1 MHVQPGR
8 RCLDFLKPNKDGDMQ
23 IRNGVGFNVA
33 MMVAISMVLG
43 VSQSLAQQ
51 AAVPMTERTIRV
63 TGMGEARVQ
72 PDEAQIMFAVETRGA
87 TAQAAGRE
95 NAQVMDRVIAAL
107 VSAGIP
113 RADLETRGYAL
124 HPEYAH
130 DEGRRE
136 PRIIGYRASNQ
147 VLLRTTQLDRAGSL
161 IDTALGAGANRMDG
175 ISFRLRDTAAA
186 QAAALRSAV
195 EAARASAQ
203 TIASALGVQ
212 LGPILDASTSTD
224 PIRPFPMM
232 QARGAMMESGVRD
245 APTPIQPGE
254 QTVHARISLV
264 YSIAGS

>member
-1 MHVQPGR
+1 
-8 RCLDFLKPNKDGDMQ
+8 MQ
-23 IRNGVGFNVA
+23 IRNSVGLRVA
-33 MMVAISMVLG
+33 VMFAISMVAG
-43 VSQSLAQQ
+43 APHVVAQQ
-51 AAVPMTERTIRV
+51 GAVSMTERTIRV
-63 TGMGEARVQ
+63 SGLGETRVQ
-72 PDEAQIMFAVETRGA
+72 PDEAQIMFAVETRGP

-136 PRIIGYRASNQ
+136 PRITGYRASNQ
-147 VLLRTTQLDRAGSL
+147 VLLRTTQLDRTGSL
-161 IDTALGAGANRMDG
+161 IDTALQAGANRMDG
-175 ISFRLRDTAAA
+175 ISFRLRDTAPA

-203 TIASALGVQ
+203 TIAAALGVQ
-212 LGPILDASTSTD
+212 LGPILDASTTTD
-224 PIRPFPMM
+224 PIRPFPVM
-232 QARGAMMESGVRD
+232 QARGAVMQEMAMD

-254 QTVHARISLV
+254 QTVHARISLI

>member
-1 MHVQPGR
+1 MH
-8 RCLDFLKPNKDGDMQ
+8 
-23 IRNGVGFNVA
+23 IRTGAGFNVA
-33 MMVAISMVLG
+33 VILAIIMAVATPQAM
-43 VSQSLAQQ
+43 AQQ
-51 AAVPMTERTIRV
+51 LATPTAERTIRV
-63 TGMGEARVQ
+63 TGVGETRVQ
-72 PDEAQIMFAVETRGA
+72 PDEVQIMFAVETRGP

-113 RADLETRGYAL
+113 RADLETRGYSL

-136 PRIIGYRASNQ
+136 PRVIGYRASNQ

-175 ISFRLRDTAAA
+175 ISFGLRNTAPA

-195 EAARASAQ
+195 ESARASAQ
-203 TIASALGVQ
+203 TIADALGVQ
-212 LGPILDASTSTD
+212 LGPILDASTTTD
-224 PIRPFPMM
+224 PIRPYPVP
-232 QARGAMMESGVRD
+232 QARGVMMEMAMD

-254 QTVHARISLV
+254 QTVQARISLV
-264 YSIAGS
+264 FSIAGN